1 MIDAYFMTMDPVLV
15 GALAAFAIAVASAV
29 YALGTVPPAA
39 IPRFGRRGLK
49 RHRARATSSSFAMFE
64 PAIRLVGGWMRRL
77 PFHGARRRAE
87 QQLVQAGE
95 YMGLTAD
102 EYLGLSL
109 IGGVV
114 GLVVGLLLPGESP
127 LLWIAA
133 ASLSAFLPRL
143 MVAREIERRRR
154 EINRA
159 LPTAIDLAA
168 LCMGAGLDFPRSLS
182 QITENSTINDDPLN
196 EEIQLILQD
205 LELGHTRRRALE
217 AFAVRVDSE
226 AVRDFVASVVQAE
239 ERGNPLAEVLR
250 IQAQVLRQ
258 RRSVK
263 GEEAASRA
271 SILLIVPMVMLLLS
285 VLLLIAGPLLLRT
298 MGAFGG

>member
-1 MIDAYFMTMDPVLV
+1 MTLDSALL
-15 GALAAFAIAVASAV
+15 GAIAAFAIAIGGTV
-29 YALGTVPPAA
+29 YALGTVPPSTV
-39 IPRFGRRGLK
+39 PELGRRGLK
-49 RHRARATSSSFAMFE
+49 RHRARTRSNSFAMFE

-77 PFHGARRRAE
+77 PFDGARRRAE

-95 YMGLTAD
+95 YLGLTAD

-109 IGGVV
+109 IGAVL
-114 GLVVGLLLPGESP
+114 GLTVGLLLPAESP
-127 LLWIAA
+127 LIWIAA
-133 ASLSAFLPRL
+133 AGMSAMLPRL
-143 MVAREIERRRR
+143 MVSREIERRRR
-154 EINRA
+154 DINRA

-168 LCMGAGLDFPRSLS
+168 LCMGAGLDFPRSLL
-182 QITENSTINDDPLN
+182 QITENSTTDDDPLN
-196 EEIQLILQD
+196 EEILLILQD

-217 AFAVRVDSE
+217 AFTLRVDSE

-271 SILLIVPMVMLLLS
+271 SLLIIAPMVMLMLS

-298 MGAFGG
+298 MGAFGGGD